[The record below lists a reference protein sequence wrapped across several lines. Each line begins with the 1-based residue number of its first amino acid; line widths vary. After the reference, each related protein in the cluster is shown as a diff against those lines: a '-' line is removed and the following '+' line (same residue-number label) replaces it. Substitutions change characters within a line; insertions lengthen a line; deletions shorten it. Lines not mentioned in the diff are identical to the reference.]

1 MLDAFARDEEALPWD
16 AIAYARANWA
26 EAGPALLG
34 ALADFVEKR
43 DRTERAHGIL
53 FFGLLLMMEK
63 RETAAF
69 APLARLAREGE
80 ALFDILGESAET
92 LLHRIFAGVFDGDV
106 DRLWSIIEAPH
117 GDEFIRG
124 AALQTYA
131 WLAMS
136 KRETL
141 EAAEARFMQAFKT
154 LEPKEPSPVWVDLAM
169 TAATLN
175 LSRCIPL
182 MRAACR
188 KGYIPARAI
197 KMKDLEEEFAIG
209 RSDFFRVSA
218 QFARENA
225 PIDDIFA
232 EMEHWTPASQD
243 EIAEGEDDPLEEEAD
258 PGTPIVNP
266 TRNVGR
272 NDPCPCGSGNKFKK
286 CCGASI

>member
-16 AIAYARANWA
+16 ALGFARDHWD

-34 ALADFVEKR
+34 ALSDFVEKR

-69 APLARLAREGE
+69 APLVRLAREGE
-80 ALFDILGESAET
+80 VLFDILGESAEP
-92 LLHRIFAGVFDGDV
+92 LLHRIFAGAFDGDV
-106 DRLWSIIEAPH
+106 DRLWSIIEAAH

-131 WLAMS
+131 WLVLS
-136 KRETL
+136 RRETM
-141 EAAEARFMQAFKT
+141 EAAEARFMNAFKT
-154 LEPKEPSPVWVDLAM
+154 LEPKEPNAVWVDLAM

-175 LSRCIPL
+175 LMRVIPL

-188 KGYIPARAI
+188 KGYIPARVI

-209 RSDFFRVSA
+209 RSDFFKVTT
-218 QFARENA
+218 QFVRDEG
-225 PIDDIFA
+225 PIDDIFS
-232 EMEHWTPASQD
+232 EMENWAPP
-243 EIAEGEDDPLEEEAD
+243 EEGEPAEGEDAEGAAPEEID
-258 PGTPIVNP
+258 PGEPIINP

-272 NDPCPCGSGNKFKK
+272 NDPCPCGSGKKFKK
-286 CCGASI
+286 CCGA